1 MSFISPINFVV
12 LTFLFLFLLL
22 CATLPWNEVLSHLRL
37 IHTLQDIY
45 IVHHNNSCI
54 TNCNIIVALYT
65 TLWEFVMMCIESEY
79 LIALQVTTTN
89 QQTTVV
95 GKEPLQTLRTFR
107 AGPQLSNIH
116 AMRNGVSF
124 IPVNI
129 WMSFI

>member
-1 MSFISPINFVV
+1 MSLYIPNQFCSVDMF
-12 LTFLFLFLLL
+12 FLFSSIM
-22 CATLPWNEVLSHLRL
+22 CHITLKRSTFSYKIN
-37 IHTLQDIY
+37 TY
-45 IVHHNNSCI
+45 IARYLHCTSQGV
-54 TNCNIIVALYT
+54 VASYT

-79 LIALQVTTTN
+79 LVAWQVTTID

-95 GKEPLQTLRTFR
+95 GKEPLQKLKTFR

>member
-1 MSFISPINFVV
+1 
-12 LTFLFLFLLL
+12 
-22 CATLPWNEVLSHLRL
+22 
-37 IHTLQDIY
+37 
-45 IVHHNNSCI
+45 
-54 TNCNIIVALYT
+54 
-65 TLWEFVMMCIESEY
+65 MMCIESEY
-79 LIALQVTTTN
+79 LVAWQVTTID

-95 GKEPLQTLRTFR
+95 GKEPLQKLRTFR